1 MRPRIIVHNAV
12 SLDLKLTGFDVD
24 MELYYGLAAQ
34 WKEDAT
40 LAGSA
45 TILAAPGEAPPET
58 EADLIPPVPVPGE
71 RRAVLVIPDS
81 RGRVRIW
88 HYLRQ
93 LPYWRDFIALISE
106 STPRDYI
113 DYLEKRHIKYL
124 VCGKERVDLKTAV
137 ERLGSEFNIKTIRV
151 DSGGALITALL
162 EAGLVDEISLL
173 VHPVIAGKESS
184 VSLIHELNK
193 GKIHLKLC
201 KAETLDKGL
210 VWLHYVNASEQGE
223 YSS

>member
-1 MRPRIIVHNAV
+1 MYMRPRIIIHNAI
-12 SLDLKLTGFDVD
+12 SLDLKLTGFEVD
-24 MELYYGLAAQ
+24 MGLYYGLAAQ
-34 WKEDAT
+34 WEEDAT

-45 TILAAPGEAPPET
+45 TILAAPDEAPAET
-58 EADLIPPVPVPGE
+58 EADLVPPAPVPGD
-71 RRAVLVIPDS
+71 RRAILVIPDS

-93 LPYWRDFIALISE
+93 LPYWRDFVALVSR

-113 DYLEKRHIKYL
+113 DYLEKRQIKYL
-124 VCGKERVDLKTAV
+124 VCGADRVDLKTAV
-137 ERLGSEFNIKTIRV
+137 EKLGSEFNIKTIRV

-184 VSLIHELNK
+184 VSLIHASDK
-193 GKIHLKLC
+193 GKINLKLH
-201 KAETLDKGL
+201 KAETLEKGL
-210 VWLHYVNASEQGE
+210 VWLHYTIASE
-223 YSS
+223 